1 MLLET
6 GLSATASLSAATSLS
21 AAALAIAAF
30 PFGLIIG
37 SFLNVVILRFP
48 EQLKNSWRRESE
60 DFLGLSTESADKTLE
75 PEEEL
80 SLSTP
85 ASRCPSCGVPIKPWH
100 NIPVVSYVLLGGKC
114 KACSTA
120 ISIQYPLVELFSAVA
135 TAFIVFQFGLS
146 LMAAYCLMFT
156 WVLIALTGIDFRE
169 QLLPDQIT
177 LPLMWLGL
185 FANLSGT
192 FAPLNEAVI
201 GALAGYL
208 SLWSVFWL
216 FKLVTGKEGMG
227 YGDFKLLAAL
237 GAWMGWQMLP
247 LIIILSTFVGAVVG
261 IVGLLLKARE
271 KQMPMAFGPFL
282 AMAGWIALIWGDKIL
297 AWYLS
302 VFGL

>member
-6 GLSATASLSAATSLS
+6 GLSP
-21 AAALAIAAF
+21 AALAIAAF

-48 EQLKNSWRRESE
+48 EQLKNSWRHESE
-60 DFLGLSTESADKTLE
+60 DFLGIATQSAE
-75 PEEEL
+75 PEETL
-80 SLSTP
+80 SLSAP

-100 NIPVVSYVLLGGKC
+100 NIPVVSYVFLGGKC
-114 KACSTA
+114 KACSTP
-120 ISIQYPLVELFSAVA
+120 ISIQYPLVELFSALT
-135 TAFIVFQFGLS
+135 TAFIIFQFGLS
-146 LMAAYCLMFT
+146 LMAAYCLIFT

-177 LPLMWLGL
+177 LPLLWLGL
-185 FANLSGT
+185 FANLNGT
-192 FAPLNEAVI
+192 FVPLNEAVI
-201 GALAGYL
+201 GALVGYL

-247 LIIILSTFVGAVVG
+247 LIIILSTFVGALVG
-261 IVGLLLKARE
+261 VVGLLMSTRE
-271 KQMPMAFGPFL
+271 RQVPMAFGPFL

-297 AWYLS
+297 GTYLS

>member
-1 MLLET
+1 MFLET
-6 GLSATASLSAATSLS
+6 GLSAAASLSAT
-21 AAALAIAAF
+21 ALAIAAF

-80 SLSTP
+80 SLSAP

-135 TAFIVFQFGLS
+135 TAFIVFQFGLT

-192 FAPLNEAVI
+192 FVPLNEAVI

-227 YGDFKLLAAL
+227 YGDFKLIAAL

-261 IVGLLLKARE
+261 IGGLLLKARE

>member
-6 GLSATASLSAATSLS
+6 GLSP
-21 AAALAIAAF
+21 AALAIAAF

-48 EQLKNSWRRESE
+48 EQLKNSWRHESE
-60 DFLGLSTESADKTLE
+60 DFLGIATQSAE
-75 PEEEL
+75 PEETL
-80 SLSTP
+80 SLSAP

-100 NIPVVSYVLLGGKC
+100 NIPVVSYVFLGGKC
-114 KACSTA
+114 KACSTP
-120 ISIQYPLVELFSAVA
+120 ISIQYPLVELFSALT
-135 TAFIVFQFGLS
+135 TAFIIFQFGLS
-146 LMAAYCLMFT
+146 LMAAYCLIFT

-177 LPLMWLGL
+177 LPLLWLGL
-185 FANLSGT
+185 FANLNGT
-192 FAPLNEAVI
+192 FVPLNEAVI

-216 FKLVTGKEGMG
+216 FRLVTGKEGMG

-247 LIIILSTFVGAVVG
+247 LIIILSTFVGALVG
-261 IVGLLLKARE
+261 VVGLLMSTRE
-271 KQMPMAFGPFL
+271 RQVPMAFGPFL

-297 AWYLS
+297 GSYLS

>member
-6 GLSATASLSAATSLS
+6 GLSPYALAL
-21 AAALAIAAF
+21 AAL

-48 EQLKNSWRRESE
+48 VQLKNNWRRESE
-60 DFLGLSTESADKTLE
+60 DFLGLPSEAS
-75 PEEEL
+75 EEI
-80 SLSTP
+80 SLSMP

-100 NIPVVSYVLLGGKC
+100 DVPVISYVSLRGKC
-114 KACSTA
+114 TACSTP
-120 ISIQYPLVELFSAVA
+120 ISIQYPLVELLCGLA
-135 TAFIVFQFGLS
+135 TAFIVYQFGLS
-146 LMAAYCLMFT
+146 VTTAYCLLFT
-156 WVLIALTGIDFRE
+156 WVLIALTGIDYHE

-177 LPLMWLGL
+177 LPLLWVGL

-192 FAPLNEAVI
+192 FVPINEAVI

-208 SLWSVFWL
+208 SLWSVFWI

-247 LIIILSTFVGAVVG
+247 LIIVLSTFVGAVVG
-261 IVGLLLKARE
+261 IAGVLTKSKDR
-271 KQMPMAFGPFL
+271 QVPIAFGPFL

-297 AWYLS
+297 ESYLRL
-302 VFGL
+302 FGF

>member
-6 GLSATASLSAATSLS
+6 GLSATASLSAT
-21 AAALAIAAF
+21 ALAIAAF

-60 DFLGLSTESADKTLE
+60 DFLGLTNALAEESAE
-75 PEEEL
+75 PEEVL
-80 SLSTP
+80 SLSAP
-85 ASRCPSCGVPIKPWH
+85 ASRCPSCGVPIKPWR
-100 NIPVVSYVLLGGKC
+100 NIPLVSYVLLRGKC
-114 KACSTA
+114 KACSTP
-120 ISIQYPLVELFSAVA
+120 ISIQYPLVELVSALA
-135 TAFIVFQFGLS
+135 TAFIVFQFGQS

-177 LPLMWLGL
+177 LPLLWLGL
-185 FANLSGT
+185 FANLNGT
-192 FAPLNEAVI
+192 FVPLNEAVV

-216 FKLVTGKEGMG
+216 FKLITGKEGMG

-247 LIIILSTFVGAVVG
+247 LIIILSTFVGALVG
-261 IVGLLLKARE
+261 VAGLLMNTRE
-271 KQMPMAFGPFL
+271 RQVPMAFGPFL

-297 AWYLS
+297 GSYLS

>member
-6 GLSATASLSAATSLS
+6 GLS

-48 EQLKNSWRRESE
+48 EQLKYSWRHESE
-60 DFLGLSTESADKTLE
+60 DFLGIANQSAE
-75 PEEEL
+75 PEETL
-80 SLSTP
+80 SLSAP

-100 NIPVVSYVLLGGKC
+100 NIPVVSYVFLGGKC
-114 KACSTA
+114 KACSTP
-120 ISIQYPLVELFSAVA
+120 ISIQYPLVELFSALT
-135 TAFIVFQFGLS
+135 TAFIIFQFGLS
-146 LMAAYCLMFT
+146 LMAAYCLIFT
-156 WVLIALTGIDFRE
+156 WVLITLTGIDFRE

-177 LPLMWLGL
+177 LPLLWLGL

-192 FAPLNEAVI
+192 FVPLNEAVI

-247 LIIILSTFVGAVVG
+247 LIIILSTFVGALVG
-261 IVGLLLKARE
+261 VVGLLMRTRE
-271 KQMPMAFGPFL
+271 RQVPMAFGPFL

-297 AWYLS
+297 GSYLS

>member
-1 MLLET
+1 MFLDT
-6 GLSATASLSAATSLS
+6 GLSLSA
-21 AAALAIAAF
+21 LAMAAF
-30 PFGLIIG
+30 PYGLIIG

-60 DFLGLSTESADKTLE
+60 DFLGLPSE
-75 PEEEL
+75 PIETI
-80 SLSTP
+80 SLAKP

-100 NIPVVSYVLLGGKC
+100 NIPVISYVFLRGKC
-114 KACSTA
+114 TSCSTP
-120 ISIQYPLVELFSAVA
+120 ISIQYPLVELLCGLA
-135 TAFIVFQFGLS
+135 TAFIVYQFGLS
-146 LMAAYCLMFT
+146 IMSAYCLLFT
-156 WVLIALTGIDFRE
+156 WVLIALTGIDYHD

-177 LPLMWLGL
+177 LPLLWLGL

-192 FAPLNEAVI
+192 FVPLNEAVI

-208 SLWSVFWL
+208 SLWSVFWI

-261 IVGLLLKARE
+261 IIGVMAKSKD
-271 KQMPMAFGPFL
+271 KQVPIAFGPFL

-297 AWYLS
+297 ESYLS
-302 VFGL
+302 VFGF

>member
-6 GLSATASLSAATSLS
+6 GLSATASLSAT
-21 AAALAIAAF
+21 ALAIAAF

-60 DFLGLSTESADKTLE
+60 DFLGLTNALAEESAE
-75 PEEEL
+75 PEEVL
-80 SLSTP
+80 SLSAP

-100 NIPVVSYVLLGGKC
+100 NIPLVSYVLLRGKC
-114 KACSTA
+114 KACSTP
-120 ISIQYPLVELFSAVA
+120 ISIQYPLVELVSALA

-177 LPLMWLGL
+177 LPLLWLGL
-185 FANLSGT
+185 FANLNGT
-192 FAPLNEAVI
+192 FVPLNEAVV

-216 FKLVTGKEGMG
+216 FKLITGKEGMG

-247 LIIILSTFVGAVVG
+247 LIIILSTFVGALVG
-261 IVGLLLKARE
+261 VAGLLMNTRE
-271 KQMPMAFGPFL
+271 RQVPMAFGPFL

-297 AWYLS
+297 GSYLS

>member
-1 MLLET
+1 MFLDT
-6 GLSATASLSAATSLS
+6 GLSTT
-21 AAALAIAAF
+21 ALAIAAF

-60 DFLGLSTESADKTLE
+60 DFLGLGEETAEESGE

-100 NIPVVSYVLLGGKC
+100 NIPVISYMLLRGKC
-114 KACSTA
+114 SACATS
-120 ISIQYPLVELFSAVA
+120 ISIQYPLVELISGLA
-135 TAFIVFQFGLS
+135 TAFIVYQFGLS
-146 LMAAYCLMFT
+146 LMAGYCVLFT

-177 LPLMWLGL
+177 LPLLWLGL
-185 FANLSGT
+185 FVNLSGT
-192 FAPLNEAVI
+192 FVPLNEAVI

-247 LIIILSTFVGAVVG
+247 LIIILSTFVGALVG
-261 IVGLLLKARE
+261 VAGLLLKARE
-271 KQMPMAFGPFL
+271 KQVPMAFGPFL

-297 AWYLS
+297 NSYLS

>member
-6 GLSATASLSAATSLS
+6 GLSP
-21 AAALAIAAF
+21 AALAIAAF

-48 EQLKNSWRRESE
+48 EQLKNSWRDESE
-60 DFLGLSTESADKTLE
+60 DFLGIATQSAE
-75 PEEEL
+75 PEETL
-80 SLSTP
+80 SLSAP

-100 NIPVVSYVLLGGKC
+100 NIPVVSYVFLGGKC
-114 KACSTA
+114 KACSTP
-120 ISIQYPLVELFSAVA
+120 ISIQYPLVELFSALT
-135 TAFIVFQFGLS
+135 TAFIIFQFGLS
-146 LMAAYCLMFT
+146 LMAAYCLIFI

-177 LPLMWLGL
+177 LPLLWLGL
-185 FANLSGT
+185 FANLNGT
-192 FAPLNEAVI
+192 FVPLNEAVI

-247 LIIILSTFVGAVVG
+247 LIIILSTFVGALVG
-261 IVGLLLKARE
+261 VVGLLMSTRE
-271 KQMPMAFGPFL
+271 RQVPMAFGPFL

-297 AWYLS
+297 GSYLS

>member
-6 GLSATASLSAATSLS
+6 GLS

-48 EQLKNSWRRESE
+48 EQLKNSWRHESE
-60 DFLGLSTESADKTLE
+60 DFLGIANQSAE
-75 PEEEL
+75 PEETL
-80 SLSTP
+80 SLSAP

-100 NIPVVSYVLLGGKC
+100 NIPVVSYVFLGGKC
-114 KACSTA
+114 KACCTP
-120 ISIQYPLVELFSAVA
+120 ISIQYPLVELFSALT
-135 TAFIVFQFGLS
+135 TAFIIFQFGLS
-146 LMAAYCLMFT
+146 LMAAYCLIFT

-177 LPLMWLGL
+177 LPLLWLGL

-192 FAPLNEAVI
+192 FVPLNEAVI

-247 LIIILSTFVGAVVG
+247 LIIILSTFVGALVG
-261 IVGLLLKARE
+261 VVGLLMSTRE
-271 KQMPMAFGPFL
+271 RQVPMAFGPFL

-297 AWYLS
+297 GSYLS

>member
-6 GLSATASLSAATSLS
+6 GLSATASLSAT
-21 AAALAIAAF
+21 ALAIAAF

-37 SFLNVVILRFP
+37 SFINVVILRFP

-60 DFLGLSTESADKTLE
+60 DFLGLTNALAEESAE
-75 PEEEL
+75 PEEVL
-80 SLSTP
+80 SLSAP

-100 NIPVVSYVLLGGKC
+100 NIPLVSYVLLRGKC
-114 KACSTA
+114 KACSTP
-120 ISIQYPLVELFSAVA
+120 ISIQYPLVELVSALA
-135 TAFIVFQFGLS
+135 TAFIVFQFGQS

-177 LPLMWLGL
+177 LPLLWLGL
-185 FANLSGT
+185 FANLNGT
-192 FAPLNEAVI
+192 FVPLNEAVV

-216 FKLVTGKEGMG
+216 FKLITGKEGMG

-247 LIIILSTFVGAVVG
+247 LIIILSTFVGALVG
-261 IVGLLLKARE
+261 VAGLLMNTRE
-271 KQMPMAFGPFL
+271 RQVPMAFGPFL

-297 AWYLS
+297 GSYLS

>member
-6 GLSATASLSAATSLS
+6 GLSP
-21 AAALAIAAF
+21 AALAIAAF

-48 EQLKNSWRRESE
+48 EQLKNSWRHESE
-60 DFLGLSTESADKTLE
+60 DFLGIATQSAE
-75 PEEEL
+75 PEETL
-80 SLSTP
+80 SLSAP

-100 NIPVVSYVLLGGKC
+100 NIPVVSYVFLGGKC
-114 KACSTA
+114 KACSTP
-120 ISIQYPLVELFSAVA
+120 ISIQYPLVELFSALT
-135 TAFIVFQFGLS
+135 TAFIIFQFGLS
-146 LMAAYCLMFT
+146 LMAAYCLIFT

-177 LPLMWLGL
+177 LPLLWLGL
-185 FANLSGT
+185 FANLNGT
-192 FAPLNEAVI
+192 FVPLNEAVI

-247 LIIILSTFVGAVVG
+247 LIIILSTFVGALVG
-261 IVGLLLKARE
+261 VVGLLMSTRE
-271 KQMPMAFGPFL
+271 RQVPMAFGPFL

-297 AWYLS
+297 GPYLS

>member
-1 MLLET
+1 MLLDT
-6 GLSATASLSAATSLS
+6 GLSPYALAL
-21 AAALAIAAF
+21 AAL

-48 EQLKNSWRRESE
+48 EQLKNNWRRESQ
-60 DFLGLSTESADKTLE
+60 DFLGLPPE
-75 PEEEL
+75 PIENI
-80 SLSTP
+80 SVATP

-100 NIPVVSYVLLGGKC
+100 NIPVISYIFLRGKC
-114 KACSTA
+114 TACSTA
-120 ISIQYPLVELFSAVA
+120 ISIQYPLIELLCGLA

-146 LMAAYCLMFT
+146 LFAAYCLLFT
-156 WVLIALTGIDFRE
+156 WILIALTGIDYHD

-177 LPLMWLGL
+177 LPLLWVGL

-192 FAPLNEAVI
+192 FVPINEAVI

-208 SLWSVFWL
+208 SLWSVFWI

-247 LIIILSTFVGAVVG
+247 LIIVLSTFVGAVVG
-261 IVGLLLKARE
+261 IVGVVIKSKDR
-271 KQMPMAFGPFL
+271 QIPIAFGPFL

-297 AWYLS
+297 ENYLS
-302 VFGL
+302 LFGF

>member
-6 GLSATASLSAATSLS
+6 GLSPYALAL
-21 AAALAIAAF
+21 AAL

-48 EQLKNSWRRESE
+48 VQLKNNWRRESE
-60 DFLGLSTESADKTLE
+60 DFLGLPSE
-75 PEEEL
+75 PSEEI
-80 SLSTP
+80 SLSMP

-100 NIPVVSYVLLGGKC
+100 NIPVISYVFLRGKC
-114 KACSTA
+114 TACSTP
-120 ISIQYPLVELFSAVA
+120 ISIQYPLVELLCGLA
-135 TAFIVFQFGLS
+135 TAFIVYQFGLS
-146 LMAAYCLMFT
+146 VTAAYCLLFT
-156 WVLIALTGIDFRE
+156 WILIALTGIDYHE

-177 LPLMWLGL
+177 LPLLWVGL

-192 FAPLNEAVI
+192 FVPINEAVI

-208 SLWSVFWL
+208 SLWSVFWI

-247 LIIILSTFVGAVVG
+247 LIIVLSTFVGAVVG
-261 IVGLLLKARE
+261 IAGVLTKSKDR
-271 KQMPMAFGPFL
+271 QVPIAFGPFL
-282 AMAGWIALIWGDKIL
+282 AMAGWIALIWSDKIL
-297 AWYLS
+297 ESYLRL
-302 VFGL
+302 FGF

>member
-1 MLLET
+1 
-6 GLSATASLSAATSLS
+6 
-21 AAALAIAAF
+21 
-30 PFGLIIG
+30 
-37 SFLNVVILRFP
+37 
-48 EQLKNSWRRESE
+48 
-60 DFLGLSTESADKTLE
+60 
-75 PEEEL
+75 
-80 SLSTP
+80 
-85 ASRCPSCGVPIKPWH
+85 
-100 NIPVVSYVLLGGKC
+100 
-114 KACSTA
+114 
-120 ISIQYPLVELFSAVA
+120 
-135 TAFIVFQFGLS
+135 
-146 LMAAYCLMFT
+146 
-156 WVLIALTGIDFRE
+156 
-169 QLLPDQIT
+169 
-177 LPLMWLGL
+177 MWLGL

>member
-1 MLLET
+1 MLFET
-6 GLSATASLSAATSLS
+6 GLSATASLS

-60 DFLGLSTESADKTLE
+60 DFLGLGKETAKELAE

-100 NIPVVSYVLLGGKC
+100 NIPVISYVLLRGKC
-114 KACSTA
+114 SACSTP
-120 ISIQYPLVELFSAVA
+120 ISIQYPLVELVSALA
-135 TAFIVFQFGLS
+135 TAFIVFQFGVS

-192 FAPLNEAVI
+192 FVPLNEAVI

-247 LIIILSTFVGAVVG
+247 LIIILSTFVGALVG
-261 IVGLLLKARE
+261 VAGLLLKARE
-271 KQMPMAFGPFL
+271 KQIPMAFGPFL
-282 AMAGWIALIWGDKIL
+282 AMAGWIALIWGDKIVS
-297 AWYLS
+297 WYLS

>member
-6 GLSATASLSAATSLS
+6 GLSPYILAL
-21 AAALAIAAF
+21 AAL

-48 EQLKNSWRRESE
+48 EQLKNNWRRESE
-60 DFLGLSTESADKTLE
+60 DFLGLPSEPTEE
-75 PEEEL
+75 I
-80 SLSTP
+80 SLSMP
-85 ASRCPSCGVPIKPWH
+85 ASRCPSCGVPIEPWH
-100 NIPVVSYVLLGGKC
+100 NIPVISYVFLRGKC
-114 KACSTA
+114 TACSTP
-120 ISIQYPLVELFSAVA
+120 ISIQYPLVELLSGLA
-135 TAFIVFQFGLS
+135 TAFIIFQFGLS
-146 LMAAYCLMFT
+146 LLTAYCLLFT
-156 WVLIALTGIDFRE
+156 WILISLTGIDYHD

-177 LPLMWLGL
+177 LPLLWVGL

-192 FAPLNEAVI
+192 FVPINEAVI

-208 SLWSVFWL
+208 SLWSVFWI

-247 LIIILSTFVGAVVG
+247 LIIVLSTFVGAVVG
-261 IVGLLLKARE
+261 IVGVLSKSKDR
-271 KQMPMAFGPFL
+271 QVPIAFGPFL

-297 AWYLS
+297 ESYLS
-302 VFGL
+302 LFGF